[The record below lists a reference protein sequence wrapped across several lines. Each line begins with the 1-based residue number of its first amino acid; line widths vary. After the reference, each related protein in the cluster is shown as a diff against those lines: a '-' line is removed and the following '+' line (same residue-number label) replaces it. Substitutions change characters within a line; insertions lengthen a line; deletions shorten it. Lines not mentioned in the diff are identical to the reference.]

1 MPYFVIDLTYVKP
14 LEDVEQRMA
23 AHLAVL
29 ERGYADGIFLLS
41 GRKNPRTG
49 GVILAQAETREKLD
63 ALLAADPFREV
74 ARFDIT
80 EFVPSKSASQL
91 AHLL

>member
-14 LEDVEQRMA
+14 LEDVEQRLA

-63 ALLAADPFREV
+63 ALLATDPFHEV